1 MKSDIFYLVLLIIG
15 VIITFITTVTSY
27 KNKRKKNFIAGII
40 MCMIFGGFLTF
51 ILLILVYNK

>member
-27 KNKRKKNFIAGII
+27 KNKRKKNFIAGVI
-40 MCMIFGGFLTF
+40 MSMIFGGFLIF
-51 ILLILVYNK
+51 ILIIVSIQK